1 MKTRLTILS
10 LLSVTILLSGCV
22 GREQAD
28 ANLQKGCEAA
38 VKLHI
43 PTGFTLKEIKSVS
56 FSTPSDTTDGNRKVN
71 MNVIESDG
79 WYDGDKV
86 YSCNFLEEFGFL
98 NMTHKV
104 EIYQVNVGGQIYGKQ
119 GGNIMGGVNE
129 WQKIMDAVAGA
140 INN

>member
-1 MKTRLTILS
+1 MKTGLTTLS
-10 LLSVTILLSGCV
+10 LLSVLVLLSGCV

-43 PTGFTLKEIKSVS
+43 PDGFTIKEIKSVN
-56 FSTPSDTTDGNRKVN
+56 FSTPNDITDGNRKVS

-86 YSCNFLEEFGFL
+86 YSCNFDEEFGFM
-98 NMTHKV
+98 NMNHKV
-104 EIYQVNVGGQIYGKQ
+104 QIMQINVDGRIFGMQNGNIVGGIQ
-119 GGNIMGGVNE
+119 E
-129 WQKIMDAVAGA
+129 WQKIMDASADA